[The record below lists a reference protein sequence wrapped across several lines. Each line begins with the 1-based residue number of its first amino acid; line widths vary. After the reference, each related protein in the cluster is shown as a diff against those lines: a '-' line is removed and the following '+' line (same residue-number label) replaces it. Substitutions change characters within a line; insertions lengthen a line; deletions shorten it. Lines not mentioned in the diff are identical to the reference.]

1 MESLSQQLCTYSLL
15 LFPSGPSLTPGRMVA
30 GVKKTRRRLA
40 LRCRFDSGKSSARQ
54 NHLRA
59 AQPGKRMGWVPFRY
73 GISGPVKLV
82 NGATMQALGNYRA
95 GTMLFLGLGAALGSP
110 MVVEGTVVP
119 MDWRT
124 CLL

>member
-1 MESLSQQLCTYSLL
+1 
-15 LFPSGPSLTPGRMVA
+15 
-30 GVKKTRRRLA
+30 
-40 LRCRFDSGKSSARQ
+40 
-54 NHLRA
+54 
-59 AQPGKRMGWVPFRY
+59 MGWVPFRY

-95 GTMLFLGLGAALGSP
+95 GTMLFLGLGTALGSP

-124 CLL
+124 CLLGTYEDYLGIRGINRLGKAKW